1 MKQKRNVITGK
12 ERIEGITLKQFIEE
26 KRLLKTKIKLL
37 HILLLE
43 QDIKELEREYLTLE
57 TLQLD
62 DLYLTEGMH
71 LIVPVAD
78 KIIPFERNNLRLS
91 TYLVYLSYLY
101 EIDLL
106 TIYEEDPEFLWKIL
120 SKLQISGSIKANLY
134 NLMKNNEGECFEKHL
149 EELNSSLYR
158 DSLREDKLLLQ
169 RSVKK

>member
-1 MKQKRNVITGK
+1 MKNMKSDTYK
-12 ERIEGITLKQFIEE
+12 
-26 KRLLKTKIKLL
+26 KIVDEVK
-37 HILLLE
+37 
-43 QDIKELEREYLTLE
+43 KK
-57 TLQLD
+57 
-62 DLYLTEGMH
+62 G
-71 LIVPVAD
+71 
-78 KIIPFERNNLRLS
+78 
-91 TYLVYLSYLY
+91 Y

>member
-1 MKQKRNVITGK
+1 MNQKRNVITSK

-43 QDIKELEREYLTLE
+43 QDIKELESKNLTLE
-57 TLQLD
+57 SLQLD

-71 LIVPVAD
+71 LIVPVED
-78 KIIPFERNNLRLS
+78 KIIPFERNNLRLT

-101 EIDLL
+101 EMDLL
-106 TIYEEDPEFLWKIL
+106 TIYEKDPEFLWEML
-120 SKLQISGSIKANLY
+120 SKLQINENIKMNLY
-134 NLMKNNEGECFEKHL
+134 SLIKNNKGETFEKYL

-169 RSVKK
+169 RSVKE

>member
-1 MKQKRNVITGK
+1 MNEKNVITSK
-12 ERIEGITLKQFIEE
+12 EKLEGITLKQFIEE
-26 KRLLKTKIKLL
+26 KRLLKTKVKLL

-43 QDIKELEREYLTLE
+43 QDIKELENKSLTLKS
-57 TLQLD
+57 LGLN
-62 DLYLTEGMH
+62 DLYLTRNAH
-71 LIVPVAD
+71 LIVPVED
-78 KIIPFERNNLRLS
+78 LIIPYEKNNLRLS

-106 TIYEEDPEFLWKIL
+106 TIYEEDPEFLCKIL

>member
-57 TLQLD
+57 SLQLD
-62 DLYLTEGMH
+62 DLYLTEGIL